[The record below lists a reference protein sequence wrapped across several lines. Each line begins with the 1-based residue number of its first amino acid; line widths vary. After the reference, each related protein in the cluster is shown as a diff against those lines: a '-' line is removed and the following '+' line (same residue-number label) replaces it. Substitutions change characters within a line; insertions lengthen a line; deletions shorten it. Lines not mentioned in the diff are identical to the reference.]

1 MLINGYM
8 DLEMC
13 NEVIFCFT
21 VCAGQYM
28 GNNKNTI
35 IVSATVVGGSMALLI
50 LTSSF
55 LLWKVKRDKYNLL
68 LEVQQSKQLHPNL
81 RNVTSSLISTSRKL
95 CTKNRNQN

>member
-1 MLINGYM
+1 VTEINGKKKSVLINGYM
-8 DLEMC
+8 HLEMC
-13 NEVIFCFT
+13 DEVNLCFI

-28 GNNKNTI
+28 GSNKNTI
-35 IVSATVVGGSMALLI
+35 IVSATVVGGSMLALLI

-81 RNVTSSLISTSRKL
+81 CNVTSSLMSTS
-95 CTKNRNQN
+95 